1 MGRMIQFLVCVLAA
15 GCVTAKVH
23 RLDQDVRPARTPDA
37 IETLAEAPDRPYA
50 VIARIESKSDAVF
63 DSFDDLRTRMIAE
76 AAELGGDALVL
87 GPEST
92 ESDFVILP
100 TGFLVKSDRKKL
112 AGEVI
117 VFD

>member
-1 MGRMIQFLVCVLAA
+1 MIQFLVCVLAA

-23 RLDQDVRPARTPDA
+23 RLDQDVRPARPPDA

-76 AAELGGDALVL
+76 AAELGGDALIL
-87 GPEST
+87 GPESR
-92 ESDFVILP
+92 SSQPIILT
-100 TGFLVKSDRKKL
+100 TGMIMSEQKRLEAD
-112 AGEVI
+112 VI

>member
-1 MGRMIQFLVCVLAA
+1 
-15 GCVTAKVH
+15 VTAKVH

-37 IETLAEAPDRPYA
+37 IEMLDDAPDRPYT

-63 DSFDDLRTRMIAE
+63 RSFDDLRTRIIAE
-76 AAELGGDALVL
+76 AAELGGDAVVL

-92 ESDFVILP
+92 ESDFIILV
-100 TGFLVKSDRKKL
+100 TGMIKSDRKKL
-112 AGEVI
+112 AGDVI